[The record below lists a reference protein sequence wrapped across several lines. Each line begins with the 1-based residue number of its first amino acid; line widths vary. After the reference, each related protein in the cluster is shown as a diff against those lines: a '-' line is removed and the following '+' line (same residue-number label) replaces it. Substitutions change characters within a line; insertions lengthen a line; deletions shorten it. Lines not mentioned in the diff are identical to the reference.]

1 MFGFTGLTVIN
12 PRIQF
17 ICFAPF
23 PNFAEVHRTEQIPP
37 PSHPKDTGGYF
48 FVWKKKHKTAFHDY
62 IEEQN
67 TTKPHST
74 LNSPGTGWA
83 SGASLGAPAAAW
95 SLVLGGPWHS
105 HCCCCS
111 QDQRHWPSLA
121 LLWNAQLSCR
131 HTATEKNKHTFAFW
145 LDSVLHH
152 ITHKC
157 FLVSHS
163 QEWGSLASL
172 EAVLKTCI
180 FYKYH
185 GGPHWR
191 LPVQKPAGK
200 DTGIEH

>member
-23 PNFAEVHRTEQIPP
+23 PNFAEVHRTEQTPP

-111 QDQRHWPSLA
+111 QDQTLTLPGSPVKCSAFMQTQGYWEKQAYLCFLTRFCIAPH
-121 LLWNAQLSCR
+121 
-131 HTATEKNKHTFAFW
+131 HTQMFSSITFAGMRELGFSGGSSQ
-145 LDSVLHH
+145 DLH
-152 ITHKC
+152 ILQISWWPPLK
-157 FLVSHS
+157 
-163 QEWGSLASL
+163 AS
-172 EAVLKTCI
+172 C
-180 FYKYH
+180 
-185 GGPHWR
+185 
-191 LPVQKPAGK
+191 
-200 DTGIEH
+200 TGASR